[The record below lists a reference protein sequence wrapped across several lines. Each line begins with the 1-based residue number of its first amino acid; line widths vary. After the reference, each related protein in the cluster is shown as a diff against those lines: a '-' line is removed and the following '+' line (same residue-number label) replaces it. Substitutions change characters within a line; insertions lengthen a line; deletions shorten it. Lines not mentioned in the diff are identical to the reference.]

1 MERDE
6 ESIVVGTRMV
16 LVNKGT
22 VEAPRVK
29 ARLVAQEF
37 KTSEMKD
44 ELFAGTPGLGA
55 IRFILSETASN
66 RTEATR
72 LMLMD
77 VTGAFLYGYMRR
89 RVYIE
94 LPPEEPKG
102 KNVVGRLVKA
112 LYGLRDAPL
121 IWKAH
126 LTQSLKKAGIE
137 ECDVMPGI
145 FRHRSRGI
153 LVAVHVKN

>member
-1 MERDE
+1 MDDDPEG
-6 ESIVVGTRMV
+6 IVVGTRMV

-22 VEAPRVK
+22 PEEPRVK

-37 KTSEMKD
+37 QTSEMKD
-44 ELFAGTPGLGA
+44 ELFAGTPGLSA
-55 IRFILSETASN
+55 IRFILSETAST
-66 RTEATR
+66 RTEDTR

-94 LPPEEPKG
+94 LPPEETKG
-102 KNVVGRLVKA
+102 QDVVGRLVKA

-126 LTQSLKKAGIE
+126 LAGSLREVGFE
-137 ECDVMPGI
+137 ECPVMPGV
-145 FRHRSRGI
+145 FRH
-153 LVAVHVKN
+153 VKRKLMLGFM